1 MEYSLEVVA
10 RAAKDCPNLRRII
23 LVGESRNVDL
33 PPGVELIAF
42 EELLRTQPD
51 TTKTNPD
58 VDIKNDVVL
67 LPYSSGTTGTP
78 KGVMQG
84 NQNYGTMIRIC
95 VA

>member
-1 MEYSLEVVA
+1 MDYSLETVA
-10 RAAKDCPNLRRII
+10 RAAKDCPALRRII
-23 LVGESRNVDL
+23 LVGESRNVEL
-33 PPGVELIAF
+33 PPGIELIPFA
-42 EELLRTQPD
+42 ELLRTQPD
-51 TTKTNPD
+51 MTKTKLD